1 MGRIAEQPADTV
13 IVTDD
18 NPRHEEPA
26 AIRAAILSGMQQP
39 SLQIAD
45 RRKAIEAAIA
55 LAKPGDIILI
65 AGKGHESTQQIG
77 DLKIPFS
84 DRQLVTALLSESQGE
99 SE

>member
-1 MGRIAEQPADTV
+1 
-13 IVTDD
+13 
-18 NPRHEEPA
+18 
-26 AIRAAILSGMQQP
+26 MQQP

-99 SE
+99 PE